1 MQIRVNRNFLHT
13 IFNNSKLY
21 LIISAVVITLLLVI
35 GYLNGKFWGMD
46 FEVYYYAAKS
56 FFSGNQVY
64 GIAYGSSEVGFYKY
78 SPFVLLLYAPASLLP
93 FHLAAML
100 NYIFLSLTMIMAILS
115 SSYLVVK
122 VIFGEKN
129 NIGNKI
135 LLIVFFLSLT
145 FLNRDLLMGNVNAL
159 LLLLICLAL
168 FLTRKSKP
176 IIAGLLLAI
185 AILFK
190 PYLLIVVLPLLGNKK
205 FKTFLS
211 TLVFL
216 LGLSLLPLL
225 FTGWSVGNQL
235 YHNWIAAL
243 LEHDTYIV
251 SPFTFDSL
259 IKNYLLPSSTFNFT
273 IYAIALV
280 VFIYGLIKLI
290 IRLPASR
297 FEFPVSSNRLL
308 FMESF
313 ILLALI
319 PNLVNTDTQQ
329 LLYTIP
335 LVAFLIQY
343 IIVKPKWYL
352 LIIYVIVFFFFSV
365 DQPDILGKSLS
376 QAFYQMGLSGL
387 SNLIIVFLS
396 VFIFVLEGRRIF
408 ANDSPDFITDSRIE
422 QSK

>member
-1 MQIRVNRNFLHT
+1 MLHT
-13 IFNNSKLY
+13 ILNNNKFY
-21 LIISAVVITLLLVI
+21 LIVSAVVIALLLLV

-56 FFSGNQVY
+56 FLAGNTVY
-64 GIAYGSSEVGFYKY
+64 GVAYGSSEVGFYKY
-78 SPFVLLLYAPASLLP
+78 SPFVLLLYTPASLLP
-93 FHLAAML
+93 FHLAAIL
-100 NYIFLSLTMIMAILS
+100 NYFFLSLTMITAILT

-122 VIFGEKN
+122 VIYGEKN

-176 IIAGLLLAI
+176 IIAGFLLAV

-205 FKTFLS
+205 IKTFLS
-211 TLVFL
+211 TLFFVLVLSVLPFL
-216 LGLSLLPLL
+216 FS
-225 FTGWSVGNQL
+225 GWSGGNQL
-235 YHNWIAAL
+235 YHGWIAAL
-243 LEHDTYIV
+243 LEHNSYIV
-251 SPFTFDSL
+251 SPFTFDAL
-259 IKNYLLPSSTFNFT
+259 IKNYLIPSSTFNFS

-280 VFIYGLIKLI
+280 ISTYGVLKLI
-290 IRLPASR
+290 QRMFGSLYAFPAS
-297 FEFPVSSNRLL
+297 SDRLL

-343 IIVKPKWYL
+343 MIIKPNRYL
-352 LIIYVIVFFFFSV
+352 LIIYVILFFFFSV

-376 QAFYQMGLSGL
+376 QTFYQMGLSGL
-387 SNLIIVFLS
+387 SNVLIICLSWFL
-396 VFIFVLEGRRIF
+396 FVLEGR
-408 ANDSPDFITDSRIE
+408 NITA
-422 QSK
+422 KNPVV

>member
-1 MQIRVNRNFLHT
+1 MNKDLQHT

-21 LIISAVVITLLLVI
+21 LIISAVVITLLLII

-46 FEVYYYAAKS
+46 FEVYYYAAQS
-56 FFSGNQVY
+56 FFVGDTVY
-64 GIAYGSSEVGFYKY
+64 GVAYGSSEVGFYKY

-93 FHLAAML
+93 FHFAAML
-100 NYIFLSLTMIMAILS
+100 NYIFLSLTMITAVLS
-115 SSYLVVK
+115 SSYLVGK
-122 VIFGEKN
+122 VIYGEKN

-145 FLNRDLLMGNVNAL
+145 FLNRDLLVGNVNAL

-176 IIAGLLLAI
+176 IIAGFLLAV

-211 TLVFL
+211 FLVFVL
-216 LGLSLLPLL
+216 ALSVLPFL
-225 FTGWSVGNQL
+225 FTGWSGGNQL
-235 YHNWIAAL
+235 YHNWVVAL
-243 LEHDTYIV
+243 LEHNFYIV

-259 IKNYLLPSSTFNFT
+259 IKNYLLPSSTFNFS
-273 IYAIALV
+273 IYAIVLV
-280 VFIYGLIKLI
+280 IFIYGLIKLMLRI
-290 IRLPASR
+290 SGSR
-297 FEFPVSSNRLL
+297 FEFPASSDRLL
-308 FMESF
+308 FMELF

-343 IIVKPKWYL
+343 IIIKPNRYL
-352 LIIYVIVFFFFSV
+352 LIIYIIVFFFFSV

-376 QAFYQMGLSGL
+376 QTFYQMGLSGL
-387 SNLIIVFLS
+387 SNLVIIFLS
-396 VFIFVLEGRRIF
+396 GFVF
-408 ANDSPDFITDSRIE
+408 AP
-422 QSK
+422 